1 MNLANRI
8 TVARVLLMPVVIFF
22 MLTPMHFFRIAMG
35 STVLYG
41 NQLLATVLFVIATIS
56 DGIDGYIARNYNQIT
71 NFGKFLDP
79 LADKVLVNAVLI
91 ALAAQGSVAAW
102 VVIVIVSREFAVTG
116 LRLIAVDD
124 GIVIAAGSLGK
135 WKTRVQMVAL
145 VALLL
150 NNFPFSLIHVPFAT
164 IAIDL
169 AVVLTI
175 LSGVDYFVK
184 NWNVI
189 RVSQ

>member
-1 MNLANRI
+1 
-8 TVARVLLMPVVIFF
+8 MPVVIFF
-22 MLTPMHFFRIAMG
+22 MLTPVHFFRIVTG
-35 STVLYG
+35 GTVLFG
-41 NQLLATVLFVIATIS
+41 NQLLATILFVIATIS

-91 ALAAQGSVAAW
+91 ALTAQGSVAAW

-124 GIVIAAGSLGK
+124 GVVIAAGSLGK

-150 NNFPFSLIHVPFAT
+150 NNFPFSLIHLPFAT
-164 IAIDL
+164 IAIYL

-184 NWNVI
+184 NWKVI
-189 RVSQ
+189 SVSQ